1 MSGTAR
7 VSRLVAFGKRL
18 YPTELS
24 PKRLCVISKDRPD
37 IYKGLTSALVPIP
50 AKQRNLMVPYLG
62 IASNLKREP
71 VAFAWINIKV
81 YYDRCKGSSYRLG
94 CYVDESA
101 PLKVFKIENT
111 RRGDARRLMLQFTCG
126 NRSGSSCPGTPL
138 GINNC

>member
-7 VSRLVAFGKRL
+7 VSRLVVFGKRL

-24 PKRLCVISKDRPD
+24 PKRLCVISRDRPD

-71 VAFAWINIKV
+71 VVFAWIHIKV

-94 CYVDESA
+94 CYVD
-101 PLKVFKIENT
+101 PLKFFKIENT
-111 RRGDARRLMLQFTCG
+111 RRGGARCLMLQFTCG
-126 NRSGSSCPGTPL
+126 DRSGSSCPGTPS
-138 GINNC
+138 GINNI